1 MSYNIN
7 ISNFILTELLKV
19 LKYFLQNDLI
29 MWITMRTM
37 IKYLRQELKMS
48 QKELG
53 DKVGVTRQTINAP
66 ENGRYNPSLFLAY
79 EITQVFNKML
89 FKGDREQ
96 YFVMEDIFIFDDDYY

>member
-1 MSYNIN
+1 MIN
-7 ISNFILTELLKV
+7 L
-19 LKYFLQNDLI
+19 
-29 MWITMRTM
+29 WITMRTM

-53 DKVGVTRQTINAP
+53 DKVGVTRQTINAL

-89 FKGDREQ
+89 FKGDRER
-96 YFVMEDIFIFDDDYY
+96 YFIMEEIFIFDDDYF

>member
-1 MSYNIN
+1 
-7 ISNFILTELLKV
+7 
-19 LKYFLQNDLI
+19 
-29 MWITMRTM
+29 
-37 IKYLRQELKMS
+37 MS

-53 DKVGVTRQTINAP
+53 DKVGVTRQTINAL

-79 EITQVFNKML
+79 EIAQVFNKKL

>member
-1 MSYNIN
+1 
-7 ISNFILTELLKV
+7 
-19 LKYFLQNDLI
+19 
-29 MWITMRTM
+29 MRTM

-53 DKVGVTRQTINAP
+53 DKVGVTRQTINAL

-89 FKGDREQ
+89 FKGDRER
-96 YFVMEDIFIFDDDYY
+96 YFIMEEIFIFDDDYF